1 MFPHSAEKICRPSP
15 RARGFTFPE
24 VLAVIVVLGI
34 ASAVVLP
41 EVSSTDDSNCG
52 AAARAVM
59 ADLLYA
65 QNRAISVQTTQYVSF
80 NITSQQYGLYS
91 AMSPT
96 PVPLQ
101 HPVNLDDYV
110 MTFGAAGPNN
120 VSQAVTLTSANF
132 NGQSTVAFDD
142 TGVPYS
148 YNSGALTPLTGP
160 GTIVLQSGNYSLTIS
175 VAKDT
180 GDITVN

>member
-1 MFPHSAEKICRPSP
+1 MFARAGANIGKRAL

-41 EVSSTDDSNCG
+41 QVTSNDDLNAGS
-52 AAARAVM
+52 AARAVM

-65 QNRAISVQTTQYVSF
+65 QNRAISTQSTQYVSF
-80 NITSQQYGLYS
+80 NIASQQYGLYCS
-91 AMSPT
+91 MSPML
-96 PVPLQ
+96 VLQ
-101 HPVNLDDYV
+101 HPVNLNDYV
-110 MTFGAAGPNN
+110 MTFGQSGPNN
-120 VSQAVTLTSANF
+120 VSQTATLVSASF
-132 NGQSTVAFDD
+132 NGQSTIAFDE

-148 YNSGALTPLTGP
+148 WNSGTLTTLTGP
-160 GTIVLQSGNYSLTIS
+160 GSIVLQCGNYSLTIS